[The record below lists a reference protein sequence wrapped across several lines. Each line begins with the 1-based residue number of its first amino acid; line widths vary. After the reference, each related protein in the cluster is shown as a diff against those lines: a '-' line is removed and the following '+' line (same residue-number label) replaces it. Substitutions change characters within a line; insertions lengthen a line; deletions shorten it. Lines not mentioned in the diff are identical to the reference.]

1 MSELWVVD
9 VETTGLDRN
18 RHLPVEVAAINLKT
32 GREIHFVPSISAEA
46 LGNADPEAMRINRY
60 YERALYRDRLGKTS
74 TLNCYQD
81 LFDLLNRQTLGGANP
96 RFDADM
102 LMAGYQAVRGTE
114 FGVDA
119 EEPWRYRLSD
129 LSAYTAGLFQLDP
142 ADPPGL
148 ARCCELLGVTNTAE
162 HTALGDTRATRD
174 CFRRAYEHGKKGTGT
189 DPDA

>member
-18 RHLPVEVAAINLKT
+18 RHLPVEVAAIHLKT

-46 LGNADPEAMRINRY
+46 LGNADPESMRINRY
-60 YERALYRDRLGKTS
+60 YERALYRDQLSDTA

-81 LFDLLNRQTLGGANP
+81 LFELLDGKTLGGANP

-102 LMAGYQAVRGTE
+102 LMAGYEHVWRAQTRTN
-114 FGVDA
+114 
-119 EEPWRYRLSD
+119 EPWRYRLSD
-129 LSAYTAGLFQLDP
+129 LSAYTAGLFQIDP

-174 CFRRAYEHGKKGTGT
+174 CFRRAYERDKKGIGAE
-189 DPDA
+189 PHA